1 VDTGGGPLHN
11 QGKVHIKGTA
21 PARGRAR
28 MDDQLHVTA
37 DGSTLRIGGQLDVR
51 CISELRNALYDHLE
65 THPGH
70 VVLDLSEVEAA
81 DLTVLKML
89 AVASRMANRAGHRV
103 TVRDCPDGVRRLLHL
118 AHLRGLVTVESS
130 VESA

>member
-1 VDTGGGPLHN
+1 MELT
-11 QGKVHIKGTA
+11 TE
-21 PARGRAR
+21 
-28 MDDQLHVTA
+28 
-37 DGSTLRIGGQLDVR
+37 GSTLRIGGQLDVR
-51 CISELRNALYDHLE
+51 CVTELRNAIYDHLD

-70 VVLDLSEVEAA
+70 VVLDLSDVEAA

-118 AHLRGLVTVESS
+118 AHLRGLMTVED
-130 VESA
+130 SAAETA

>member
-1 VDTGGGPLHN
+1 MELT
-11 QGKVHIKGTA
+11 T
-21 PARGRAR
+21 
-28 MDDQLHVTA
+28 

-51 CISELRNALYDHLE
+51 SITELRNAIYDHLE
-65 THPGH
+65 AHPGH
-70 VVLDLSEVEAA
+70 VVLDLSEVESA

-118 AHLRGLVTVESS
+118 AHLRGLVTVE
-130 VESA
+130 ESTAETA

>member
-1 VDTGGGPLHN
+1 MGG
-11 QGKVHIKGTA
+11 
-21 PARGRAR
+21 
-28 MDDQLHVTA
+28 QLELTT

-51 CISELRNALYDHLE
+51 CITELREAVYDHLE
-65 THPGH
+65 ANPGH

-103 TVRDCPDGVRRLLHL
+103 TVRGCPDGVRRLLHL
-118 AHLRGLVTVESS
+118 AHLRGLVTVED
-130 VESA
+130 SAAETA

>member
-1 VDTGGGPLHN
+1 MELAT
-11 QGKVHIKGTA
+11 
-21 PARGRAR
+21 
-28 MDDQLHVTA
+28 

-51 CISELRNALYDHLE
+51 CITELRIAIYDHLE
-65 THPGH
+65 AHPGH
-70 VVLDLSEVEAA
+70 VVLDLSDVESA

-118 AHLRGLVTVESS
+118 AHLRGLVTVE
-130 VESA
+130 ESTAETA

>member
-1 VDTGGGPLHN
+1 MELT
-11 QGKVHIKGTA
+11 T
-21 PARGRAR
+21 
-28 MDDQLHVTA
+28 

-51 CISELRNALYDHLE
+51 CITELRIAIYDHLE
-65 THPGH
+65 AHPGH
-70 VVLDLSEVEAA
+70 VVLDLSDVESA

-118 AHLRGLVTVESS
+118 AHLRGLVTVE
-130 VESA
+130 ESTAETA

>member
-1 VDTGGGPLHN
+1 
-11 QGKVHIKGTA
+11 
-21 PARGRAR
+21 
-28 MDDQLHVTA
+28 MDLTT
-37 DGSTLRIGGQLDVR
+37 DGSTLRIGGQLDARSVT
-51 CISELRNALYDHLE
+51 ELRNAIYDHLDA
-65 THPGH
+65 HPGH

-118 AHLRGLVTVESS
+118 AHLRGLMTVED
-130 VESA
+130 SAAETA

>member
-1 VDTGGGPLHN
+1 MAG
-11 QGKVHIKGTA
+11 Q
-21 PARGRAR
+21 
-28 MDDQLHVTA
+28 MDLATE
-37 DGSTLRIGGQLDVR
+37 GSTLRIGGQLDVR
-51 CISELRNALYDHLE
+51 CITELRNAVYDHLE
-65 THPGH
+65 AHPGH

-118 AHLRGLVTVESS
+118 AHLRGLMTVED
-130 VESA
+130 SAAETA

>member
-1 VDTGGGPLHN
+1 MELETE
-11 QGKVHIKGTA
+11 
-21 PARGRAR
+21 
-28 MDDQLHVTA
+28 
-37 DGSTLRIGGQLDVR
+37 GSTLRIGGQLDVR
-51 CISELRNALYDHLE
+51 CITELRNAVYDHLE

-118 AHLRGLVTVESS
+118 AHLRSLMTVEDSPADS
-130 VESA
+130 PAETA